1 MGREAQIAQHAE
13 ATPQAI
19 PEVSASALSPTARVA
34 RPCESGSLKV
44 ALAAAFFDDPIF
56 GWLIG
61 RGANRQARLEQY
73 FAIQLAHSTADGCVW
88 TTDGLQGAA
97 LCMPP
102 GQWRLPPWLMI
113 ANGRRFGSVFRG
125 RLPRA
130 VGLLAAIER
139 RHLRGAHYYF
149 ANIGVAPK
157 AQGQGLGS
165 RLMRPT
171 LDRCDQERLP
181 AYLEASSERNAAL
194 YERLGFQCTEVLRFA
209 GSPPLRLMARPPQP
223 SPRAT

>member
-1 MGREAQIAQHAE
+1 MAREAQ
-13 ATPQAI
+13 TPQ
-19 PEVSASALSPTARVA
+19 PLETPHEVRASAAAPSVRAAEPS
-34 RPCESGSLKV
+34 ESGPLRT
-44 ALAAAFFDDPIF
+44 ALGAAFFDDPIF

-61 RGANRQARLEQY
+61 RGSSRQDRLERY
-73 FAIQLAHSTADGCVW
+73 FALQLAHSFADGCVW
-88 TTDGLQGAA
+88 TSEGLQGAA

-102 GQWRLPPWLMI
+102 GRWRLPPQLMLTHGPQF
-113 ANGRRFGSVFRG
+113 AGVFRG

-130 VGLLAAIER
+130 IGLLAAVER

-149 ANIGVAPK
+149 ANIGVAPE

-171 LDRCDQERLP
+171 LDRCDQEGLP

-209 GSPPLRLMARPPQP
+209 GSPPLRLMVRPPQP
-223 SPRAT
+223 WPHAT

>member
-1 MGREAQIAQHAE
+1 MGRKTQTAQHFE
-13 ATPQAI
+13 AVPG
-19 PEVSASALSPTARVA
+19 VSANTPSPAVRVA
-34 RPCESGSLKV
+34 QPHESGSLKV
-44 ALAAAFFDDPIF
+44 ALGAAFFNDPIF

-61 RGANRQARLEQY
+61 QSSNRQARLDRY
-73 FAIQLAHSTADGCVW
+73 FAIQLAHSLADGCVW
-88 TTDGLQGAA
+88 TSEGLQGAA

-102 GQWRLPPWLMI
+102 GQWRLPPRLMI
-113 ANGRRFGSVFRG
+113 ANGARFTRVFRG

-130 VGLLAAIER
+130 IGLLAAIER

-149 ANIGVAPK
+149 ANIGVAPE

-171 LDRCDQERLP
+171 LDQCDKEGLP

-209 GSPPLRLMARPPQP
+209 GSPPLRLMMRPPEP
-223 SPRAT
+223 WPRAT

>member
-1 MGREAQIAQHAE
+1 MGRETQTAQHVE
-13 ATPQAI
+13 AI
-19 PEVSASALSPTARVA
+19 PGVSASALSPTVRVA
-34 RPCESGSLKV
+34 QPRESGSLKV
-44 ALAAAFFDDPIF
+44 ALGAAFFDDPVF

-61 RGANRQARLEQY
+61 RGSSRQARLERY
-73 FAIQLAHSTADGCVW
+73 FAIQLAHSLADGCVW
-88 TTDGLQGAA
+88 TSDGLQGAA
-97 LCMPP
+97 LCLPP
-102 GQWRLPPWLMI
+102 GRWRLPPQLMI
-113 ANGRRFGSVFRG
+113 ANGGGFASVFRG

-149 ANIGVAPK
+149 VNIGVTPE

-171 LDRCDQERLP
+171 LDRCDKEGLP

-209 GSPPLRLMARPPQP
+209 GSPPLRLMMRPAQP
-223 SPRAT
+223 WPRAT

>member
-1 MGREAQIAQHAE
+1 MS
-13 ATPQAI
+13 
-19 PEVSASALSPTARVA
+19 VNALSPAVRVA
-34 RPCESGSLKV
+34 QPRESGSLKV
-44 ALAAAFFDDPIF
+44 ALGAAFFDDPIF

-61 RGANRQARLEQY
+61 RSSNRQARLERY
-73 FAIQLAHSTADGCVW
+73 FAIQLAHSLADGCVW

-102 GQWRLPPWLMI
+102 GQWRLPPRLMI
-113 ANGRRFGSVFRG
+113 ANGGRFTSVFRG

-130 VGLLAAIER
+130 TGLLAAIER

-149 ANIGVAPK
+149 ANIGVAPE

-165 RLMRPT
+165 KLMRPT
-171 LDRCDQERLP
+171 LDRCDEEGLP

-209 GSPPLRLMARPPQP
+209 GSPPLRLMMRPPQP
-223 SPRAT
+223 LP

>member
-1 MGREAQIAQHAE
+1 VLG
-13 ATPQAI
+13 
-19 PEVSASALSPTARVA
+19 
-34 RPCESGSLKV
+34 
-44 ALAAAFFDDPIF
+44 AAFFDDPIF

-61 RGANRQARLEQY
+61 GRSNRQARLEQY
-73 FAIQLAHSTADGCVW
+73 FALQLAHSFADGCVW
-88 TTDGLQGAA
+88 TSDGLQGAA

-102 GQWRLPPWLMI
+102 GQWRLPLKLMI
-113 ANGRRFGSVFRG
+113 AHGARFTNVFRG

-149 ANIGVAPK
+149 ANIGVAPD

-171 LDRCDQERLP
+171 LDRCDEEGLP

-194 YERLGFQCTEVLRFA
+194 YERLGFHCTEIMRFA
-209 GSPPLRLMARPPQP
+209 GSPPLRLMIRPPEPWPQ
-223 SPRAT
+223 AK

>member
-1 MGREAQIAQHAE
+1 MSRETQTAQHDA
-13 ATPQAI
+13 ASPA
-19 PEVSASALSPTARVA
+19 VSANALSPAVRVA
-34 RPCESGSLKV
+34 RSDESGALKV
-44 ALAAAFFDDPIF
+44 ALGAAFFDDPIF

-61 RGANRQARLEQY
+61 RGSNRQARLERY
-73 FAIQLAHSTADGCVW
+73 FAIQLAHSLADGCVW
-88 TTDGLQGAA
+88 TSEGLQGAA

-102 GQWRLPPWLMI
+102 GRWHLPPQLMI
-113 ANGRRFGSVFRG
+113 ADGRHFASVFRG

-149 ANIGVAPK
+149 SNIGVAPE
-157 AQGQGLGS
+157 AQGRGLGS
-165 RLMRPT
+165 TLMRPT
-171 LDRCDQERLP
+171 LDRCDQEGLP

-209 GSPPLRLMARPPQP
+209 SCPPLRLMMRPPRPWSQ
-223 SPRAT
+223 AT

>member
-1 MGREAQIAQHAE
+1 MGRETQTAQHVEAIPGVSANALSSAVRIAQ
-13 ATPQAI
+13 P
-19 PEVSASALSPTARVA
+19 R
-34 RPCESGSLKV
+34 ESGSLKV
-44 ALAAAFFDDPIF
+44 ALGAAFSDDPIF

-61 RGANRQARLEQY
+61 RSSNRQARLERY
-73 FAIQLAHSTADGCVW
+73 FAIQLAHSLADGRVW

-102 GQWRLPPWLMI
+102 GQWRLPPRLMI
-113 ANGRRFGSVFRG
+113 ANGGRFTSVFRG

-130 VGLLAAIER
+130 LGLLAAIER

-149 ANIGVAPK
+149 ANIGVAPE

-171 LDRCDQERLP
+171 LDRCDEEGLP
-181 AYLEASSERNAAL
+181 AYLEASSERNTAL
-194 YERLGFQCTEVLRFA
+194 YERLGFKCTEVLRFA
-209 GSPPLRLMARPPQP
+209 GSPPLRLMMRPPQP
-223 SPRAT
+223 LP

>member
-1 MGREAQIAQHAE
+1 MDRKALSSQHAE
-13 ATPQAI
+13 SLEQA
-19 PEVSASALSPTARVA
+19 SADALSPVVRVA
-34 RPCESGSLKV
+34 QLHESGPLAA
-44 ALAAAFFDDPIF
+44 ALGAAFFDDPIF

-61 RGANRQARLEQY
+61 DRPRRQARLQQY
-73 FAIQLAHSTADGCVW
+73 FALQLAHSFADGRVW

-102 GQWRLPPWLMI
+102 GQWRLPPKLI
-113 ANGRRFGSVFRG
+113 AAHSARFTSIFRG

-130 VGLLAAIER
+130 VGLLVAIER

-149 ANIGVAPK
+149 ANIGVAPE

-171 LDRCDQERLP
+171 LDRCDTEGLP

-194 YERLGFQCTEVLRFA
+194 YERLGFQCTEILRFA
-209 GSPPLRLMARPPQP
+209 GSPPLRLMTRPPQP
-223 SPRAT
+223 LPRAT

>member
-1 MGREAQIAQHAE
+1 MGHERQTAQQVE
-13 ATPQAI
+13 TI
-19 PEVSASALSPTARVA
+19 PRVSASARSPMVRVA
-34 RPCESGSLKV
+34 QPSESGSLKV
-44 ALAAAFFDDPIF
+44 ALRAAFFDDPIF

-61 RGANRQARLEQY
+61 RSPNRQARLEQY
-73 FAIQLAHSTADGCVW
+73 FAIQLAHSLADGCVW
-88 TTDGLQGAA
+88 TADGLQGAA

-102 GQWRLPPWLMI
+102 GQWRLPPKLMI
-113 ANGRRFGSVFRG
+113 AHGSRFASIFRG

-149 ANIGVAPK
+149 ANIGVAPT

-171 LDRCDQERLP
+171 LDSCDEEGLP

-194 YERLGFQCTEVLRFA
+194 YERLGFQCIEVLRFA
-209 GSPPLRLMARPPQP
+209 GSPPLRLMVRPPQP
-223 SPRAT
+223 WPGAT

>member
-1 MGREAQIAQHAE
+1 MGREAQNAQHVE
-13 ATPQAI
+13 ATAGI
-19 PEVSASALSPTARVA
+19 SASALSATVRVA
-34 RPCESGSLKV
+34 QPSESSSLKV
-44 ALAAAFFDDPIF
+44 ALGAAFFDDPVF

-61 RGANRQARLEQY
+61 RSSNRQARLERY
-73 FAIQLAHSTADGCVW
+73 FALQLAHSLADGCVW
-88 TTDGLQGAA
+88 TSEGLQGAA

-102 GQWRLPPWLMI
+102 GQWRLPPRLMI
-113 ANGRRFGSVFRG
+113 ANGAGFTRIFRG

-130 VGLLAAIER
+130 IGLLAAIER

-149 ANIGVAPK
+149 ANIGVAPA

-171 LDRCDQERLP
+171 LDRCDREELP

-209 GSPPLRLMARPPQP
+209 GSPPLRLMMRPPQP
-223 SPRAT
+223 QAT

>member
-1 MGREAQIAQHAE
+1 MGRETQTGQHVE
-13 ATPQAI
+13 AI
-19 PEVSASALSPTARVA
+19 PGVSASSLSPTVHVA
-34 RPCESGSLKV
+34 QSRESDSLKA
-44 ALAAAFFDDPIF
+44 ALGAAFFDDPIF

-61 RGANRQARLEQY
+61 RGSNRQARLERY
-73 FAIQLAHSTADGCVW
+73 FAIQLAHSLADGCVW
-88 TTDGLQGAA
+88 TSEGLQGAA

-102 GQWRLPPWLMI
+102 GQWRLPPQLMI
-113 ANGRRFGSVFRG
+113 ANGGRFASVFRG

-149 ANIGVAPK
+149 ANIGVAPA

-171 LDRCDQERLP
+171 LDRCDKESLP
-181 AYLEASSERNAAL
+181 AYLEASSERNAVL

-209 GSPPLRLMARPPQP
+209 GSPPLRLMMRPPQP
-223 SPRAT
+223 WPSAT

>member
-1 MGREAQIAQHAE
+1 MAREAQTAQHVE
-13 ATPQAI
+13 GI
-19 PEVSASALSPTARVA
+19 PGVSPSALSPTVRIAQPR
-34 RPCESGSLKV
+34 ESGSLKM
-44 ALAAAFFDDPIF
+44 ALGAAFYDDPVF

-61 RGANRQARLEQY
+61 RGSNRQARLEQY
-73 FAIQLAHSTADGCVW
+73 FALQLTHSLADGCVW
-88 TTDGLQGAA
+88 TSDGLQGAA

-102 GQWRLPPWLMI
+102 GQWRLPPRLMI
-113 ANGRRFGSVFRG
+113 ANGGRFAGVFRG

-139 RHLRGAHYYF
+139 HHLRGAHYYF
-149 ANIGVAPK
+149 ANIGVAPE

-171 LDRCDQERLP
+171 LDRCDEEGLP

-209 GSPPLRLMARPPQP
+209 GSPPLKLMVRPPHP
-223 SPRAT
+223 WPRAT

>member
-1 MGREAQIAQHAE
+1 MDRETQTAQHVE
-13 ATPQAI
+13 AI
-19 PEVSASALSPTARVA
+19 PEVSASALAPTVRVA
-34 RPCESGSLKV
+34 QPRESGSLKV
-44 ALAAAFFDDPIF
+44 ALGAAFFDDPIF

-61 RGANRQARLEQY
+61 RSSNRQARLERY
-73 FAIQLAHSTADGCVW
+73 FAIQLAHALADGCVW
-88 TTDGLQGAA
+88 TSEGLQGAA

-102 GQWRLPPWLMI
+102 GRWRLPPQVMV
-113 ANGRRFGSVFRG
+113 ADGGRFVSVFRG

-130 VGLLAAIER
+130 IGLLAAIER

-149 ANIGVAPK
+149 ANIGVAPE

-165 RLMRPT
+165 SLMRPT
-171 LDRCDQERLP
+171 LDRCDKEGLP

-209 GSPPLRLMARPPQP
+209 GSPSLRLMMRPPQP
-223 SPRAT
+223 WPRAT